1 MRPRARGPVAHAF
14 VVLALSVL
22 AVPAVAGTDYPVS
35 GSITVN
41 GTVGPL
47 PAGGEF
53 TGSSYDEV
61 TGDIGAGAFE
71 FPQATIDFDSPVGAV
86 TATYE
91 LTQTN
96 TSSGQVE
103 ADGIAGVT
111 SASMRLRVISAFI
124 GGLVPIPIG
133 NDCVF
138 APIVFGLDGT
148 GSSTGL
154 DLADAAFTIPEV
166 AADACG
172 GFGADINEGIAGGT
186 NSIELQIDG
195 DFTPPTE
202 VIDLIFEDGF
212 D

>member
-1 MRPRARGPVAHAF
+1 MRPHARGRVTPAF
-14 VVLALSVL
+14 VLALSMTM
-22 AVPAVAGTDYPVS
+22 VPAAFAGTDYPVS

-41 GTVGPL
+41 GTEGPL

-53 TGSSYDEV
+53 VGSSYDEAS
-61 TGDIGAGAFE
+61 GEIGAGVFE
-71 FPQATIDFDSPVGAV
+71 FPVATVDFDSPVGAV

-91 LTQTN
+91 LTQADS
-96 TSSGQVE
+96 SSGHVD
-103 ADGIAGVT
+103 ADGIAGLT
-111 SASMRLRVISAFI
+111 SASMQLRVISAFI

-138 APIVFGLDGT
+138 WPIVFELDGT
-148 GSSTGL
+148 GSSAGL
-154 DLADAAFTIPEV
+154 DLGDSFTIPEV

-172 GFGADINEGIAGGT
+172 GFGAEINEGIAGDT

-195 DFTPPTE
+195 DFTPPSG